1 MGDAGFAPRKLLG
14 QIGCGIELCGTG
26 VAGCLAWAL
35 ERQGDC
41 SKLGVTVG
49 ADVALQPT
57 DELGVVLCGGLQNA
71 CQFQLGVAVVGRF
84 GGPEKLPLH
93 AFHLSFADP
102 MRHTVFDAVDNE
114 SPTFVDLTGD
124 AKPEIICNSGGTFG
138 YAGPTDWSTP
148 LAGKWPF
155 TSISGKGPW
164 GNFNHGLGIGDV
176 NGDGIRDLLVTRT
189 GAFNTYIGSGS
200 FSFTSSV
207 SFPLT
212 GAQQLAFG
220 DFNGDFADDVA
231 VAQSTALTTGVLVGA
246 KASTQTT
253 LSSSLPSP

>member
-1 MGDAGFAPRKLLG
+1 MLFRSPGVGSSPGRLAVGDFNGDGRPDLAVVNTGSNNVTVLLNSN
-14 QIGCGIELCGTG
+14 GTG
-26 VAGCLAWAL
+26 FLPGTNYATGNSPNEIAVGDLNGDGKLDFVVSNQVGQTITGYQGNGTLGFSLAT
-35 ERQGDC
+35 GFPIN
-41 SKLGVTVG
+41 LG
-49 ADVALQPT
+49 
-57 DELGVVLCGGLQNA
+57 
-71 CQFQLGVAVVGRF
+71 FS
-84 GGPEKLPLH
+84 PL
-93 AFHLSFADP
+93 
-102 MRHTVFDAVDNE
+102 
-114 SPTFVDLTGD
+114 
-124 AKPEIICNSGGTFG
+124 
-138 YAGPTDWSTP
+138 
-148 LAGKWPF
+148 
-155 TSISGKGPW
+155 SIA
-164 GNFNHGLGIGDV
+164 IGDV